1 MLFFTWPIPKMIF
14 TSHILLPGQEDNV
27 VQEETRIPCE
37 KCQRIFLPNS
47 ILMHIT
53 KSEKCKKFYGP
64 RFDEMKKEQKRE
76 RDRKKKQRRR
86 NRNGTKEE
94 LKRQR
99 DSYAK
104 DPAKR
109 KKKQDHYQENRE
121 ELSKEYRDR
130 AREAKM
136 DSEANDRKYHEA
148 IKIGPLFVC
157 VCCHCALFRENV
169 KIFNDTLQ
177 NKIMPSVLE
186 DSCIFD
192 VRFKDPL
199 GNDNHYVCFTCFNT
213 MKNKKNNTTT

>member
-1 MLFFTWPIPKMIF
+1 
-14 TSHILLPGQEDNV
+14 
-27 VQEETRIPCE
+27 
-37 KCQRIFLPNS
+37 
-47 ILMHIT
+47 MHIT
-53 KSEKCKKFYGP
+53 KSEKCKKFYGT

-86 NRNGTKEE
+86 NCNGTKEE

-177 NKIMPSVLE
+177 NKIMPRVLE

-192 VRFKDPL
+192 DTFKDPL
-199 GNDNHYVCFTCFNT
+199 GEDNHYVCYTCFNT
-213 MKNKKNNTTT
+213 MKTKKTMPPLSVKNGLYVEEIPPELQLTPLENQCRAKKCTVHEN